1 MEPDCAFLHVVDGI
15 AFSGKHSMFTA
26 TAEKFLETGR
36 KLIKDI
42 MAHMK
47 KQQVQADSHMVE
59 NLTGRAADTI
69 VKEANKW
76 KADVI
81 VMGAHGR
88 RGFNRLM
95 LGSDAELV
103 VRTASVPVLLVQ
115 PSKTSRRGG
124 RASAE
129 KFRHVEDFACLKS
142 AKKFRVVCSARAS
155 KFVARSVARHSATC
169 FTNAGSL
176 VFPRNG
182 TGAR

>member
-1 MEPDCAFLHVVDGI
+1 
-15 AFSGKHSMFTA
+15 
-26 TAEKFLETGR
+26 
-36 KLIKDI
+36 
-42 MAHMK
+42 
-47 KQQVQADSHMVE
+47 MVE

-81 VMGAHGR
+81 AMGTHGR

-103 VRTASVPVLLVQ
+103 VRTASSPVLLVQ
-115 PSKTSRRGG
+115 PTKARREEKVTG
-124 RASAE
+124 RSSAE
-129 KFRHVEDFACLKS
+129 RFPHARDFACLKS
-142 AKKFRVVCSARAS
+142 VKKLRVVCSAIS
-155 KFVARSVARHSATC
+155 SMLVARSVARHSATC

-182 TGAR
+182 IGAR